1 MGDIDLS
8 CMGRRGQR
16 IHPDDELAQSVLLA
30 SVRACSCRVSA
41 DSLLDQSPIEG
52 LAGSWIVILRTGGR
66 NILFTCQLALFASL
80 PRCCSGHA
88 WCEEYPNL
96 SVPGNL
102 RWPRGFSGKQRPVD
116 RFSAE
121 AYTRGADMKRIESHV
136 ARKIN

>member
-52 LAGSWIVILRTGGR
+52 VAGSWIGLSLGPEGEIFCSRASWRSLR
-66 NILFTCQLALFASL
+66 LFDVAARGISESERPRKFAQVTRVFRETTLCISCQPS
-80 PRCCSGHA
+80 
-88 WCEEYPNL
+88 
-96 SVPGNL
+96 
-102 RWPRGFSGKQRPVD
+102 
-116 RFSAE
+116 E
-121 AYTRGADMKRIESHV
+121 AHTRGADMKRWS
-136 ARKIN
+136 

>member
-52 LAGSWIVILRTGGR
+52 LAGSWIGLSLGPEGEIFCSRVNWRSLRPFDVAAQDMLGAR
-66 NILFTCQLALFASL
+66 NI
-80 PRCCSGHA
+80 
-88 WCEEYPNL
+88 
-96 SVPGNL
+96 
-102 RWPRGFSGKQRPVD
+102 
-116 RFSAE
+116 
-121 AYTRGADMKRIESHV
+121 RI
-136 ARKIN
+136 